1 MVVMPRQNGYFEL
14 GEERAGETDSG
25 LPGARGAYSP
35 GPPAGSDFARA
46 VPSEDVVG
54 AGEHLGP
61 ARAVLAVCRGPAGL
75 LWGAPARTAAPGP
88 HLPWGFSGSASS
100 HAIRAGSLTTPTGG
114 RALEEQR
121 RTGLVPPTRVSQTDR
136 GWELHGCTVLILVP

>member
-1 MVVMPRQNGYFEL
+1 MGCPGLEARTLRARRPALTSHGLFL
-14 GEERAGETDSG
+14 LRTSWEREQ
-25 LPGARGAYSP
+25 
-35 GPPAGSDFARA
+35 
-46 VPSEDVVG
+46 
-54 AGEHLGP
+54 HLGP

-121 RTGLVPPTRVSQTDR
+121 RTGLVPPTGVSQTDR